1 MKLRCGASEPGSR
14 LSDVLELTPSWHG
27 QHAPPSRLHDRELGA
42 PDSELQEHLDLPGV
56 RVEIQLVQP
65 ALCLRRPLLQKARQ
79 ARRLKPKGGA
89 CSGHPIDL
97 VLLRQSTCALAA
109 LDRKDSTG

>member
-56 RVEIQLVQP
+56 RVEIQ
-65 ALCLRRPLLQKARQ
+65 ARS
-79 ARRLKPKGGA
+79 A
-89 CSGHPIDL
+89 
-97 VLLRQSTCALAA
+97 CALPEEAA
-109 LDRKDSTG
+109 AAESPASEKA